1 MNMQKRACPR
11 LALLPKPTVTSG
23 KCVSYDIL
31 PDGVIDWDYV
41 EHLWVHPMRDEN
53 NGLIYAPCVVFLDN
67 TWMPIGPIGTLEAAR
82 RTCFRCSALH
92 DRGVKDK
99 SDPPAPFGISPEGSI
114 VDVRLFELGDS
125 LPGDPWHYDE
135 KTGEFRLNLI
145 VLGVELA
152 NSILRADITL
162 EERIADV
169 DAKLKKVEGT
179 FRSCDTIQPHLAK
192 AYVAKAREA
201 AVFWL
206 TELQA
211 EEDAEV
217 ETPEEDGRSF
227 ADAVRKEGV
236 TYEQAVLKLG
246 KYLCDI
252 YSNIRNEDG
261 TPLADAEERKHK
273 AYKAGVE
280 RLAYFAGVSA

>member
-1 MNMQKRACPR
+1 MSTQKRERPR
-11 LALLPKPTVTSG
+11 LALLPKPIVTSG
-23 KCVSYDIL
+23 KCTSVDIL
-31 PDGVIDWDYV
+31 SDGIIDWDYV
-41 EHLWVHPMRDEN
+41 NHLWVFPMLHNN
-53 NGLIYAPCVVFLDN
+53 NGRIYAPCVVFLDGS
-67 TWMPIGPIGTLEAAR
+67 WAMIGPIETLDEAR
-82 RTCFRCSALH
+82 QLCFRWSALH
-92 DRGVKDK
+92 DKGVKDK
-99 SDPPAPFGISPEGSI
+99 SDPPAPFGVSPEGSI

-125 LPGDPWHYDE
+125 LPGYPWHYDE

-152 NSILRADITL
+152 NSALCADITL
-162 EERIADV
+162 EERIADM

-179 FRSCDTIQPHLAK
+179 LRSCDTVQPHLAK

-246 KYLCDI
+246 KYLRDL
-252 YSNIRNEDG
+252 YTNIRNEDG
-261 TPLADAEERKHK
+261 TPLADTEERKHK

-280 RLAYFAGVSA
+280 RLAYFAGVSS